1 MFPLSRSLHRGNL
14 RSARIRRFIARPL
27 RLSGSHHSRRGHPHD
42 LFLHWSRYSDTCIAH
57 FSKSPCSSLA
67 WLLAY
72 RCTSRCCLRPRGGDF
87 ALVFIALI
95 TWPAP
100 LSIGSAHSQNIE
112 LLGAMCQIQGYTLH
126 LDVLVFPSFRKM
138 IHFPFSRYTTE
149 RLTRPYS
156 GGLIRL
162 RRFPSR

>member
-1 MFPLSRSLHRGNL
+1 MFHLSRSLHRGNL

-27 RLSGSHHSRRGHPHD
+27 RLSGSHHLRRGHLPA
-42 LFLHWSRYSDTCIAH
+42 LFLHWSGYSGTCIAH

-72 RCTSRCCLRPRGGDF
+72 RCTSRCCLRPRGGEF
-87 ALVFIALI
+87 ALVFIAHF

-100 LSIGSAHSQNIE
+100 MSIGSARSQNIE

-126 LDVLVFPSFRKM
+126 LYVLVYPSFRKKF
-138 IHFPFSRYTTE
+138 IFLSVVT
-149 RLTRPYS
+149 LLS
-156 GGLIRL
+156 G
-162 RRFPSR
+162 